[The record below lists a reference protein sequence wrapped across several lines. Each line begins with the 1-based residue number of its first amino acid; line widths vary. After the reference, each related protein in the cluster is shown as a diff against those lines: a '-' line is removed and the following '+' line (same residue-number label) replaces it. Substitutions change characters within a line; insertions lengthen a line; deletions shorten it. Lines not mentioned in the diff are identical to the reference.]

1 MPILNRYKF
10 GGKQR
15 LSSFFVLFSYD
26 GEFRQVFQY
35 LRDIIGSQRRRNADS
50 VEQKGDYLMKLE
62 IIRHFD
68 KLGRIV
74 IPIDFRRSMGVT
86 EDTEILVTVNDEGI
100 LLKKRDTEDDT
111 DFVQSELNACAPI

>member
-1 MPILNRYKF
+1 
-10 GGKQR
+10 
-15 LSSFFVLFSYD
+15 
-26 GEFRQVFQY
+26 
-35 LRDIIGSQRRRNADS
+35 
-50 VEQKGDYLMKLE
+50 MKLE

-100 LLKKRDTEDDT
+100 LLKKKEYRG
-111 DFVQSELNACAPI
+111 